1 MKNYTHIFFD
11 LDRTLWDFE
20 ANAIEAS
27 KDLFVKYKLDKI
39 FPDFNSFHKAY
50 REINKTLWHKYR
62 DGQIEKEVLKYQRFY
77 LTLKHFGHDDIDLAR
92 KIGDD
97 YVSFSAEKTKLFPYT
112 HEALDYLKNK
122 YTLHIITN
130 GFEEVQFKKIKKCQL
145 EKYFK
150 KIITSE
156 KAGVQKPHQQIFEYA
171 LKAAN
176 AKPADSLMIGDDFE
190 GDIRGAKA
198 AGIDQVYFNPNNN
211 PTEEKA
217 THEIDSLLQLMDIL

>member
-1 MKNYTHIFFD
+1 MKNYNHIFFD

-20 ANAIEAS
+20 SNAIEAF

-39 FPDFNSFHKAY
+39 FPDFNSFNKAY
-50 REINKTLWHKYR
+50 REINKELWQKYR
-62 DGQIEKEVLKYQRFY
+62 EGQIEKEVLKYKRFY

-97 YVSFSAEKTKLFPYT
+97 YVLFSAEKTKLFPYV
-112 HEALDYLKNK
+112 HEALNYLKDK
-122 YTLHIITN
+122 YHLYIITN
-130 GFEEVQFKKIKKCQL
+130 GFEEVQLKKIRNCQL
-145 EKYFK
+145 EKYFR

-171 LKAAN
+171 LEAAD
-176 AKPADSLMIGDDFE
+176 AKPTESLMIGDDFE

-198 AGIDQVYFNPNNN
+198 VGMDQVYFNPNNN
-211 PTEEKA
+211 PTDEKA
-217 THEIDSLLQLMDIL
+217 TYEIDSLLQLMDIL